1 MHSVA
6 KSIMGVLRRGD
17 KEYQKFSEAEKAF
30 RQAYLDAV
38 NREKGNATDTNV
50 EQRKSVRK
58 DVVKEMEAIIAKA
71 KADGTYMKAPNG
83 KPSNLSPTQWAMVRT
98 KAFKKWFGDWELAFK
113 KNFLLNGKAV
123 SSLNGDEFGKK
134 EGVSFKEQVIAY
146 FEAQGGLA
154 KSIFGDVILDA
165 RGVKNSMGHGL
176 SRMKS
181 SAFAS
186 VKDVLEKGIV
196 IMPMDYYHVH
206 GKKQQT
212 GMIAAPVMIDG
223 KRYICVVEVI
233 RNKKD
238 NRLYTHEVTLQEK
251 LLDVRSNPSQSQSEI
266 PATNQGVLAKVLQKI
281 VTDKENCSK
290 VVDKNGEPRVVYHGT
305 PGGRFSVFGEQ
316 EGNSDAYTRNGMYF
330 FTASPVVA
338 DGYSTKSHYKDD
350 GTNDKDGHRDMTI
363 DASEIEIHERRDRY
377 SKNPDKVIGYEA
389 YYNGEYI
396 PDSDAKSRED
406 AMKKAMKSVA
416 RNYYP
421 ADSRV
426 FEAFMNLRNP
436 YIVDAENGNWRNVQ
450 YPSKEELTNRGHDGV
465 VIENVDDSAI
475 AVRREISTDYI
486 ALEPTQI
493 KSATDN
499 IGTFDG
505 NNPDIRYHLR
515 KGANAPEL
523 TNEERSLRDG
533 LIDVLTKAG
542 IDVIT
547 DVEEGQRVLD
557 RANGEARMQAKKR
570 ALETASLSEES
581 ERSLT
586 VVSSAYGAKV
596 LKNIDAVIQLL
607 ENSPTQPKTFVGDV
621 ANALGATRHNSKSEY
636 ATFETKNGRIV
647 TIRLA
652 DHNAKV
658 SNFDRRGELDGISI
672 VVSPKKSEG
681 ITNDGD
687 AHVEEYYYDAIKL
700 RRAEGKP
707 LADIVRSIKQ
717 ALYSGE
723 FEDVTGLAER
733 QEVNADD
740 LRLQKVYHG
749 SGADFDAFDHSHMG
763 EGEGA
768 QAYGWGTYVTSVNG
782 IAVDYAEVNDNSL
795 RRSKLESDINRLKE
809 SLPFRRGDARRE
821 GEEELK
827 RLEEELSRFE
837 GWKSVLYTVEIP
849 DDNGENYLHWEKIP
863 NEKVKGKIINALKEF
878 FRPDI
883 SIYRQDFE
891 RSSKSNLS
899 DEQFL
904 DLQVEN
910 ILFSTFKGKEIY
922 ERLSREFGE
931 DEIASKFLAQDA
943 GIVGISYPSKFHI
956 GGRYDGP
963 RNYVIFKEAD
973 AKITGKVRFFRTA
986 DGHAYGF
993 TIGGKIYLDPRIA
1006 SAETPIH
1013 EYAHLWSSALREINP
1028 KEWKNI
1034 VELMKGTSVWDE
1046 VNRLYTELRTDDE
1059 IADEVLAQYSGR
1071 RGAERLRKEMDALQK
1086 SDSSITEKAASV
1098 IAIRNIRKALN
1109 DFWHNVARLL
1119 GIRYT
1124 SADDVADSILRD
1136 MLKGKKPV
1144 SFTDLKSAGVR
1155 YYANKEDVGIASKA
1169 KTNVEQRKSIRQS
1182 AEEAVSAYKEE
1193 AERPK
1198 PLMSAIRHSIRGGK
1212 RNVPIDP
1219 FVEGWDSIIS
1229 SDAFKLEETS
1239 FDSLK
1244 AIEEFQRYMT
1254 GNKDVP
1260 DYLNAHRALMVLSS
1274 VNKAQMDMF
1283 AGTYVENLRKAI
1295 EEMVGTA
1302 EMNKGFYAEDGALA
1316 ELDRFLKAQ
1325 HGLERNRDMRV
1336 RAKLSEIYNDKI
1348 AEAKYRLV
1356 SSRFLQNHYWLEG

>member
-1 MHSVA
+1 M
-6 KSIMGVLRRGD
+6 
-17 KEYQKFSEAEKAF
+17 
-30 RQAYLDAV
+30 

-50 EQRKSVRK
+50 EQRKSGRK
-58 DVVKEMEAIIAKA
+58 DVAKEMEDIIAKA

-98 KAFKKWFGDWELAFK
+98 NAFKKWFGDWEKATRIEKLRRSKSVKITGKEIEPSEDLKQYK
-113 KNFLLNGKAV
+113 KNALAYGKTLRGEYTNKDIGETISLTGGNKRGGIREILQHDYKDVPHLQSIAAIPQIIENAVFIDELPNDDMVKYAGVKSFRYYVCGLKIGGENYTVKAV
-123 SSLNGDEFGKK
+123 VAVQSNGTRYYDHK
-134 EGVSFKEQVIAY
+134 
-146 FEAQGGLA
+146 
-154 KSIFGDVILDA
+154 
-165 RGVKNSMGHGL
+165 L
-176 SRMKS
+176 SEI
-181 SAFAS
+181 
-186 VKDVLEKGIV
+186 EKGELLSI
-196 IMPMDYYHVH
+196 IPTIQKAGIENNLPSSVH
-206 GKKQQT
+206 KDKRLISILQT
-212 GMIAAPVMIDG
+212 
-223 KRYICVVEVI
+223 
-233 RNKKD
+233 N
-238 NRLYTHEVTLQEK
+238 
-251 LLDVRSNPSQSQSEI
+251 S
-266 PATNQGVLAKVLQKI
+266 
-281 VTDKENCSK
+281 SK
-290 VVDKNGEPRVVYHGT
+290 VVDDNGEPRVVYHGT
-305 PGGRFSVFGEQ
+305 PVGRFSVFGEQ

-363 DASEIEIHERRDRY
+363 DDSEIEIRERRDRY

-406 AMKKAMKSVA
+406 AMKKAMNSVA
-416 RNYYP
+416 MNYYTS
-421 ADSRV
+421 DSRV

-493 KSATDN
+493 KSATEN
-499 IGTFDG
+499 EGMFDG

-910 ILFSTFKGKEIY
+910 ILFSNFKGKEIY

-1155 YYANKEDVGIASKA
+1155 YDANKEDVGIASKA

-1198 PLMSAIRHSIRGGK
+1198 PLVSAILHSIRGGK

-1244 AIEEFQRYMT
+1244 AVEEFQRYMT

-1283 AGTYVENLRKAI
+1283 AGTYVENLRKSI

-1336 RAKLSEIYNDKI
+1336 RAKLSEIYNEKI
-1348 AEAKYRLV
+1348 AEAQVAYN
-1356 SSRFLQNHYWLEG
+1356 QTQE